1 MPRTM
6 SRPHVFGLAAITLGI
21 ACACGNPSASR
32 PVEATAR
39 VEPSVSSPAD
49 AEATR
54 PDASGVD
61 ASTDASP
68 EGTKTSGLDALV
80 HEIARHP
87 EVTTLDGVPALF
99 PLELRRNFVLKHG
112 IARRGERGHLVETRV
127 SQSADPDA
135 PRVIAW
141 DERSGLVTSYN
152 GGAPKQSNGQRLDLH
167 HFDLTTS
174 RFTLSS
180 IDFPIAP
187 GKPELASSGCDTCH
201 GPHARP
207 IFAMYPDWPGFYG
220 SDNDELSRKDS
231 PTQAAEPADYRKL
244 RARIS
249 SLPRYAP
256 LFSEEDTS
264 ARLGRPLWETFP
276 YRPDTRDDIHAIS
289 RAFAF
294 RPGLRLGLVLARMQA
309 RALVA
314 HVIRHPRYA
323 KLGPAFLGTLLEC
336 SLSPEASRN
345 VLRDAR
351 DALHEAPKLV
361 GKKLHERQAW
371 KMFDLDIRDVDLRYG
386 YGHEG
391 NASDDAGKNPMAIG
405 YIGSYW
411 NAYFDGSA
419 TLDELVA
426 SGLLDDLEKTHPTL
440 SGLVVANGLRKKYAH
455 LEERFA
461 LDSPFFDA
469 MDRLGTWI
477 PIPYPD
483 ALNVVHHR
491 EGFPKAYRDQ
501 HEKLCR
507 AVDDLLK

>member
-1 MPRTM
+1 M
-6 SRPHVFGLAAITLGI
+6 
-21 ACACGNPSASR
+21 
-32 PVEATAR
+32 
-39 VEPSVSSPAD
+39 
-49 AEATR
+49 
-54 PDASGVD
+54 
-61 ASTDASP
+61 
-68 EGTKTSGLDALV
+68 K
-80 HEIARHP
+80 
-87 EVTTLDGVPALF
+87 
-99 PLELRRNFVLKHG
+99 RNFVLKHG
-112 IARRGERGHLVETRV
+112 LARRGERGHLVESRV
-127 SQSADPDA
+127 SQSADPEA

-141 DERSGLVTSYN
+141 DERRGLVASYN
-152 GGAPKQSNGQRLDLH
+152 GGAPKQTNGQRLDLH
-167 HFDLTTS
+167 QFDLATS

-187 GKPELASSGCDTCH
+187 GKPERTSSGCDTCH

-207 IFAMYPDWPGFYG
+207 IFSMYPDWPGFYG
-220 SDNDELSRKDS
+220 SDNDELSRKGS
-231 PTQAAEPADYRKL
+231 AVQAAELADYRKL
-244 RARIS
+244 RARIP

-294 RPGLRLGLVLARMQA
+294 RPGLRLGIVLARMQA
-309 RALVA
+309 RALAA

-336 SLSPEASRN
+336 SLSPEAARN
-345 VLRDAR
+345 VQRDVR

-371 KMFDLDIRDVDLRYG
+371 KMFDLEIRDVDLRYG

-405 YIGSYW
+405 YIGTYW

-426 SGLLDDLEKTHPTL
+426 SALLDDLAKTHPTL
-440 SGLVVANGLRKKYAH
+440 SNLVVANGLRKKYAH
-455 LEERFA
+455 LAERFA
-461 LDSPFFDA
+461 LDAPFFDA
-469 MDRLGTWI
+469 MDHLGTWI

-483 ALNVVHHR
+483 ELNTVHHR
-491 EGFPKAYRDQ
+491 EGFPKAYREQ
-501 HEKLCR
+501 HEKLCG
-507 AVDDLLK
+507 AIDDLLK